1 MFTPLP
7 HAARRAKPW
16 NYCLIMVLRII
27 FLDSKNKILKIGC
40 RNRGFPKIQKIFFF
54 KNVNIQNAKTSPVL
68 NIFRRDRAQM
78 KANMISHITCFWDF
92 AISPQG
98 AVESFRRKICRQ
110 NGFRGFPRTPWGE
123 IAKSQKQVMCEIML
137 AFMLAL
143 NGYSITSFLILLRV
157 FLFHFFACGRKYET
171 PYNVITYREI

>member
-1 MFTPLP
+1 MRFSFFAYSEFTPLP

-27 FLDSKNKILKIGC
+27 LIDSKNKILEIGC

-54 KNVNIQNAKTSPVL
+54 KNVNTQNAKTSPVL

-78 KANMISHITCFWDF
+78 KAKMISHITCFWDF

-98 AVESFRRKICRQ
+98 VLGNPRKPFCLQILRRKLS
-110 NGFRGFPRTPWGE
+110 TAPWGE

-137 AFMLAL
+137 AF
-143 NGYSITSFLILLRV
+143 I
-157 FLFHFFACGRKYET
+157 
-171 PYNVITYREI
+171 

>member
-1 MFTPLP
+1 MWFSFFAYSKFTPLP

-54 KNVNIQNAKTSPVL
+54 KNVNTQNAKTSPVL

-110 NGFRGFPRTPWGE
+110 NGFRGFPRTPWAGMYKVPE
-123 IAKSQKQVMCEIML
+123 FASRTDGNKSTKLQLWRENKAIFV
-137 AFMLAL
+137 AF
-143 NGYSITSFLILLRV
+143 
-157 FLFHFFACGRKYET
+157 FHFQPIFYWF
-171 PYNVITYREI
+171 

>member
-1 MFTPLP
+1 MRYSFFAYSEFTPMP

-54 KNVNIQNAKTSPVL
+54 KNVNTQNAKTSPVL
-68 NIFRRDRAQM
+68 NIFRRDRSQM

-123 IAKSQKQVMCEIML
+123 IAKSQKQVMCEIIL
-137 AFMLAL
+137 AFICAR
-143 NGYSITSFLILLRV
+143 SR
-157 FLFHFFACGRKYET
+157 RKYWELT
-171 PYNVITYREI
+171 KF